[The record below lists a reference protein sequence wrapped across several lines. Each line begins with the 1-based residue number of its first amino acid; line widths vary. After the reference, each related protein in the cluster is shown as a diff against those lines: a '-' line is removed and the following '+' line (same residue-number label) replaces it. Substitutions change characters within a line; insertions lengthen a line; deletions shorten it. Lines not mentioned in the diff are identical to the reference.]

1 MIDRLLAKLCG
12 ERKAPSGG
20 KDELSIA
27 VAALLLEAAKIDASF
42 DDVERER
49 VLALVERRFGLSP
62 ADAAGLVAKA
72 EKEVE
77 RSAQLFGFVRSV
89 NENFSLEKKIELIDM
104 LWEVA
109 YADGVLDP
117 LEDALLRRIG
127 GLIDVPDRERGASR
141 IRVMNRLGGG
151 TAS

>member
-12 ERKAPSGG
+12 DRKAPSGG
-20 KDELSIA
+20 KDELSIS

-42 DDVERER
+42 DASEREK
-49 VLALVERRFGLSP
+49 VLALLERRFGLSP
-62 ADAAGLVAKA
+62 TDAAELVRKA
-72 EKEVE
+72 DEEVE
-77 RSAQLFGFVRSV
+77 RSAQLFGFVRVV
-89 NENFSLEKKIELIDM
+89 NGNFSVEKKIELIDM

-109 YADGVLDP
+109 YADGILDP

-141 IRVMNRLGGG
+141 IRVMNRLGIG